1 MSGSFV
7 VAGGGVGRVVHVGD
21 ENYAAEL
28 TRKAK
33 TKKRATSEMQNTIK
47 RIIAVISILIIP
59 IGILLFRS
67 QISAQGM
74 TRNEAIVA
82 TVSGGTGAADQ
93 HLVYPGRRKTCK
105 KAGTRA
111 GDGSNRSTGTR
122 QRALP

>member
-1 MSGSFV
+1 MSGSVV

-59 IGILLFRS
+59 IGMLTTYLS
-67 QISAQGM
+67 NKLA
-74 TRNEAIVA
+74 V
-82 TVSGGTGAADQ
+82 
-93 HLVYPGRRKTCK
+93 RR
-105 KAGTRA
+105 
-111 GDGSNRSTGTR
+111 
-122 QRALP
+122 